1 MEPSTRDAREAREA
15 RARLYGATVTFAN
28 KKRLAETLV
37 SGLGGADGASRAGAG
52 DGHAATHRPATAA
65 VLCEWALATLAWAGL
80 AADISDRGPP
90 CGDSA
95 GSGARGGIGG
105 GGALKK
111 PLSKPSAP
119 PPRAVGGAPPDAETI
134 CADADVWR
142 VLVDA
147 LDATGESRLGS
158 ASSAYTPNAT
168 AATHVV
174 RAAAAAAAAAAAL
187 SRSEERR
194 RPVASA
200 EAFARASPAS
210 RFAS

>member
-1 MEPSTRDAREAREA
+1 MESSTRDAREAREA
-15 RARLYGATVTFAN
+15 RARLYGATGTFAD

-105 GGALKK
+105 GGASKK

-119 PPRAVGGAPPDAETI
+119 PPRAVGSDAPDAASI
-134 CADADVWR
+134 CADAGVWR
-142 VLVDA
+142 ILVVA
-147 LDATGESRLGS
+147 LDATDESPS
-158 ASSAYTPNAT
+158 AS
-168 AATHVV
+168 
-174 RAAAAAAAAAAAL
+174 AAL
-187 SRSEERR
+187 
-194 RPVASA
+194 
-200 EAFARASPAS
+200 
-210 RFAS
+210 